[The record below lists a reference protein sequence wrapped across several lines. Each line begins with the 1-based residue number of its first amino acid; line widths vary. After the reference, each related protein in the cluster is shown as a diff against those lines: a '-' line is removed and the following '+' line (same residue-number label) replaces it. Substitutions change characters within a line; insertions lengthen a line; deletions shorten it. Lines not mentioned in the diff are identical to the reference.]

1 MRFLFAALS
10 VLLATLAPASFAFA
24 QAQEQ
29 DRSFP
34 ETGYTVADD
43 AIWTYFTDHGGVATF
58 GAPISRETSLFGSEV
73 QLFEYA
79 ALIVQPDGSVQPM
92 QLADTLPYQ
101 RFDGLTVPGVD
112 PALTFVAPSPD
123 QPNYAARVAAYLSAT
138 VGPQF
143 ASAYSTDILGLPT
156 SAPKADPNNPNFVYQ
171 RFQNGILM
179 ADATTG
185 TVAPLPLGTYFK
197 AVLTGSGLPSDLAA
211 DTAQSPLLRLQ
222 TASEAFTPDL

>member
-1 MRFLFAALS
+1 MRFLFAALG
-10 VLLATLAPASFAFA
+10 VLLATLAPASLAF
-24 QAQEQ
+24 AQEQ

-34 ETGYTVADD
+34 ETGYTVTDD

-58 GAPISRETSLFGSEV
+58 GAPISRETTLSGSQV

-101 RFDGLTVPGVD
+101 RFDGLTVPAVD

-123 QPNYAARVAAYLSAT
+123 QPNYAARLAAYLSAT

-143 ASAYSTDILGLPT
+143 ASAYSTDVLGLPT
-156 SAPKADPNNPNFVYQ
+156 SSPKADPNNPNFVYQ

-179 ADATTG
+179 ADASSG
-185 TVAPLPLGTYFK
+185 TVAPLPLGQYFK
-197 AVLTGSGLPSDLAA
+197 AVLTGAQLPPDLASEA
-211 DTAQSPLLRLQ
+211 AQSPLLRQLV
-222 TASEAFTPDL
+222 ASDAFTPDL